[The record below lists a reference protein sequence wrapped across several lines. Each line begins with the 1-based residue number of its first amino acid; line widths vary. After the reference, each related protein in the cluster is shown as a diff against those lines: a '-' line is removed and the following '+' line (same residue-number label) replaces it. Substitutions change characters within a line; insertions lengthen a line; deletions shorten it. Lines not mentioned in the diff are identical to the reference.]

1 MAATKSKKSAPTAQ
15 DLISAYMH
23 AQLDGSKP
31 CTNVYQFCQIAGCS
45 EGDFYA
51 QFSDLAHL
59 KSSIWEAFMGQA
71 SDLVAQSPDFQQA
84 PAQEK
89 ALSLLFTLF
98 EVMTANRTYILH
110 SAEAFKSDL
119 ASWGDLKG
127 FRTQYKAWAKEHLSR
142 TQQGPKA
149 LAQLQS
155 AGTEEAFWIQFM
167 LLFQYWVKDRSKGF
181 EKTDI
186 LIEKSTA
193 TFFELFMD
201 RPNSN
206 LFDLGKYLIKDF
218 IAH

>member
-1 MAATKSKKSAPTAQ
+1 MAATKSKKTALSAQ
-15 DLISAYMH
+15 ELISAFMH
-23 AQLDGSKP
+23 AQLDGTKP
-31 CTNVYQFCQIAGCS
+31 CTNVFQFCQIAGCS
-45 EGDFYA
+45 EADFYA
-51 QFSDLAHL
+51 QFSDLSHL
-59 KSSIWEAFMGQA
+59 KASIWEAFMGQA
-71 SDLVAQSPDFQQA
+71 SDLVQQSPDFQAA

-119 ASWGDLKG
+119 SSWSDLKG

-142 TQQGPKA
+142 TSQGPKA
-149 LAQLQS
+149 MAQLQS

-167 LLFQYWVKDRSKGF
+167 LLLQYWIKDRSKGF

-193 TFFELFMD
+193 TFFELFME
-201 RPNSN
+201 RPSSN